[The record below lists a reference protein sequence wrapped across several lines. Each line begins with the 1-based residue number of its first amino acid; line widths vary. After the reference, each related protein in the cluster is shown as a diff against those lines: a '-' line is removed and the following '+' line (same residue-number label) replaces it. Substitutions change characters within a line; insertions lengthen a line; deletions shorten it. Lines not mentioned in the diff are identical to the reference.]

1 VSAAQ
6 PETFSPRNLVVLG
19 GLLAIAL
26 FLGEIVV
33 GTQHDDDMMAEVSV
47 SDTIEDIAMRL
58 KPVVTLD
65 DIRNPTAS
73 QGDSGGDTMVA
84 SAADDNA
91 SKTPE
96 QLYQGACLAC
106 HTTGAAGAPKIGDA
120 AAWSGRLGKGVDA
133 LVASAVS
140 GIGAMPPR
148 GGSQYD
154 DEQIRSVVEYIL
166 DNSK

>member
-1 VSAAQ
+1 MSAAQ
-6 PETFSPRNLVVLG
+6 PETFSPRNIVVLG

-33 GTQHDDDMMAEVSV
+33 GTQHDDDMMVEVG
-47 SDTIEDIAMRL
+47 DTMEDIAMRL

-73 QGDSGGDTMVA
+73 QGDSGGATMVA
-84 SAADDNA
+84 SAGADDNA
-91 SKTPE
+91 SKTPD
-96 QLYQGACLAC
+96 QLYQGACMAC

-120 AAWSGRLGKGVDA
+120 AAWSGRLGKGVDGLA
-133 LVASAVS
+133 SSAVA

-148 GGSQYD
+148 GGSLYD
-154 DEQIRSVVEYIL
+154 DDQIRSVVEYIL

>member
-1 VSAAQ
+1 VSSAQ

-33 GTQHDDDMMAEVSV
+33 GPQHDDDMMAEVGY
-47 SDTIEDIAMRL
+47 TMKDIAMRL

-91 SKTPE
+91 SKTPD

>member
-33 GTQHDDDMMAEVSV
+33 GTQHDDDMIAEVG
-47 SDTIEDIAMRL
+47 DTTEDIAMRL

>member
-33 GTQHDDDMMAEVSV
+33 GTQHDDDMIAEVG
-47 SDTIEDIAMRL
+47 DTTEDIAMRL

-73 QGDSGGDTMVA
+73 QGDSGGDTMAA